1 MKKSFAIVIV
11 CYNRIDG
18 IKRLTQSLEKVDFDG
33 RYDIDLIFSI
43 DNSGTNIVEEFAS
56 TYDWKYGKKIIRTF
70 EQRQGLKKHIL
81 SCGDYT
87 NEYDI
92 LVVLEDDI
100 FVSDSMY
107 YYAYNAAE
115 YYWDDSSIA
124 GISLYSFQKNWLK
137 WLVRFE
143 PQNTKYDNYFMK
155 IAMSWGQVWTKPK
168 WASFK
173 SWLGENEFFEK
184 ADDLPNV
191 LNIWPETSWLKYHDL
206 YCIRENKYFVY
217 PYVSLS
223 TNYSDIGEHAQYS
236 VTDHQVELMYGKKDY
251 LFASNDVDAVRYDE
265 FMEREHLGKYLGI
278 DDSELTVDLW
288 GNKSKKYYNKYVLTL
303 ESLPYKQ
310 IETYALSLRPIEL
323 SVIIGLK
330 GNEIKLYDTSQEKEI
345 DKKVDADFYR
355 YRYSIRSN
363 DYLTILKFSLK
374 LSMQFISDFKRKFSK
389 VVKRL
394 VR

>member
-33 RYDIDLIFSI
+33 RNDIDLIFSI
-43 DNSGTNIVEEFAS
+43 DNSGSNIVEEFAS
-56 TYDWKYGKKIIRTF
+56 TYNWKYGEKIVRTF
-70 EQRQGLKKHIL
+70 KQRQGLKKHIL

-107 YYAYNAAE
+107 HYAYNASE
-115 YYWDDSSIA
+115 YYWDDSNIA

-143 PQNTKYDNYFMK
+143 PQKTKYDNYFMK

-173 SWLGENEFFEK
+173 SWLLENESFEK
-184 ADDLPNV
+184 AEDLPNV
-191 LNIWPETSWLKYHDL
+191 LNIWPQTSWLKYHDL

-223 TNYSDIGEHAQYS
+223 TNYSDVGEHAQYS

-251 LFASNDVDAVRYDE
+251 LFAPNSVDAVRYDE
-265 FMEREHLGKYLGI
+265 FMEREQLGRYLGI

-288 GNKSKKYYNKYVLTL
+288 GNKPKKYYNKYVLTI

-310 IETYALSLRPIEL
+310 ITAYALSLRPIEL
-323 SVIIGLK
+323 SVIVGLK
-330 GNEIKLYDTSQEKEI
+330 GNEIKLYDTSQEQKI
-345 DKKVDADFYR
+345 DKKVDADFCR

-363 DYLTILKFSLK
+363 DYLTLLKFSLK
-374 LSMQFISDFKRKFSK
+374 LSMQLISDFKRKFNK